1 MEEKQNESRK
11 ELGADTH
18 YELLLKDTDI
28 EIAEIPDSGME
39 IC

>member
-1 MEEKQNESRK
+1 MEEKQSESLK

-28 EIAEIPDSGME
+28 EIAEIPDSGMVF
-39 IC
+39 C